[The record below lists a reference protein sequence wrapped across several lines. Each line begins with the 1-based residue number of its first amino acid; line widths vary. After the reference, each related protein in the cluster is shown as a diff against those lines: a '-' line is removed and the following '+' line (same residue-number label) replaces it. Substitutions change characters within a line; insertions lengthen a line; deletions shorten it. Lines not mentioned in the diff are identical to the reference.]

1 MFAALL
7 LVAGYA
13 TPASAQAGIQ
23 CAVAAGTP
31 VPTIRAEG
39 LTEQVGDVLVD
50 CTGGVPTPPGTIIFQ
65 TDLTINLPGPITSR
79 PLGSATEALLL
90 IDDPGPSQQ
99 VVCPTPASGC
109 PVAGAGGIVSFA
121 AAGLTNV
128 YQGVM
133 AGPNAVTFHGI
144 PVEPPAPGGP
154 PRVYRITNIRTNASG
169 YALNA
174 SGLAPVPAYI
184 SWSDTAVPIANP
196 QPTVGFAAKSLNYSA
211 APTASSFEQCQSYS
225 LAQVGSVTYQED
237 FANAFKIRV
246 ASGGQDQPGVV
257 YSTESGLVVPTPF
270 GTTGLADFGT
280 RLTATLTNI
289 PPGVAVYVDSAANS
303 SPGGSAVLVGSG
315 GTAAQ
320 TLVYDGATNGGTG
333 SVMVVWEVTAA
344 NPGAIYS
351 FTFGIYISYTG
362 GGAGAGGTASVTGS
376 YGPIFL
382 GTPSTIPTF
391 WLPSNPLTNLFT
403 ISPCVASND
412 TISGQVTLLGSG
424 LSGVNIALSGSQS
437 SSTTT
442 NSSGNYSFTVAA
454 GGSYTVTPSGAGY
467 TFSPPGYSFT
477 NISANQAANFVASA
491 VMYTISG
498 QVSGLGGALSGVTIT
513 FSGTSTGHAITD
525 SSGNYSISLPALGNY
540 TVTPSLAGYTFS
552 PPSLAFNNLSGN
564 ETANFSATAT
574 ATNYTIS
581 GQVTVSGSGLSGVVL
596 TLSGSQAGSATTSAS
611 GNYSFTVAKAGSYT
625 VTPSLTGYT
634 FSPPSQAFSNVNGN
648 LAANF
653 IASVLPQG
661 PATTAGGVVNA
672 ASYASGGVAPG
683 SIVSAY
689 GSYLL
694 TSSAAAGGVPLPDTL
709 TGFKMQFNGEFAA
722 PLYYVSGGQV
732 NLQVPWELEGQ
743 SQTTLTAA
751 LNSQT
756 GPPLTVPLVPASPG
770 IFSTNSQGTGQ
781 GAILDSSYKLVDAS
795 NPATPGSTAI
805 LIYCTGLGP
814 VSNQPASGAASP
826 GGPLAETPTLPTVTI
841 GGAPAQVLFSGLAP
855 GFVGEYQ
862 VNAIVPAGSATG
874 AAVPVTISMGGITSN
889 TVTIAAGSLTANGTL
904 QVQVTGLPTGTA
916 ASVSITSSNGFS
928 QTITASQSLQVPPG
942 TYTFAVNPAAAGSAT
957 YYAQTPPSAIVN
969 SGSTTTVQVTYGTSI
984 PNTTK
989 TLDPTGLVGISVS
1002 ADHSTVTL
1010 PASSTTAQSLAP
1022 GDVLAVG
1029 ITPSTPNGLLRKV
1042 VSVSQSGSQIVATTA
1057 QATLADAFPQLDFK
1071 SNTVLDAQT
1080 LKPAGALPRGVT
1092 LSRAWRDVVVP
1103 RQAGHDTSSG
1113 TCSSDT
1119 AVLVEMLNATVLE
1132 DSNGSITTSGE
1143 MDICPS
1149 LEFDLS
1155 YSLFPPSLNSLTA
1168 TATIT
1173 GDVHVNVQGEYQASF
1188 DRQVTIVTLDSD
1200 PIPVDVFGVPLVLTP
1215 SIAIFVG
1222 ASGEAN
1228 GSFSMGATQ
1237 TASFTG
1243 GMSYL
1248 NSQVSPVE
1256 SWSKSF
1262 SQDPTSL
1269 DATLS
1274 GKIYAGTTFALSID
1288 DILSPQLSPD
1298 AYLQLDVSPLADPW
1312 WTLSGGM
1319 ELSGS
1324 VDVSIIGL
1332 GHNFDFPNFFQ
1343 LSFPIAQAQ
1352 GGILP
1357 SDQVPVLQ
1365 SIDPASAAAGS
1376 SDLPLA
1382 ASGSNFVPGSAVVFG
1397 QTNLATQFVSPS
1409 QLTATIPAALLGTAG
1424 SYPVTVANPAPEAGV
1439 SQPVVFT
1446 IQSNTVPNPVPSIAS
1461 LSPSS
1466 TPAGSAPLTLT
1477 IAGAGFMASSSITF
1491 NGAPHTANVVNSG
1504 QITIGLSTG
1513 DLATAGNY
1521 AVVVSNPSPGGGASN
1536 AATFVVQ
1543 PASAAPVLT
1552 GFGCPSPIVAGSSVV
1567 ATVTISAA
1575 APAGGL
1581 NIAIQDAPAILQFSS
1596 PVTVPEGQTN
1606 GTFSIGAPAGAPATS
1621 VTLTATLSGVT
1632 LTLPVAVGPAPATN
1646 PFENNSFDIFGT
1658 LTIEGQAV
1666 TGVEI
1671 QTTAVSVGIPLA
1683 TVTSYTSAIG
1693 FGFLFDQSQS
1703 ISGGS
1708 VTYTGADP
1716 TSFYVDSS
1724 GLYTDI
1730 PGATLALTTQSATV
1744 GAAVSGTLQFNA
1756 GGAILT
1762 GTFTGTINSVGEL

>member
-31 VPTIRAEG
+31 VPTLRAEG
-39 LTEQVGDVLVD
+39 LTEEVGDVVLD

-65 TDLTINLPGPITSR
+65 TDLTINLPGPVTSR

-99 VVCPTPASGC
+99 VVCPTPATGC

-128 YQGVM
+128 FQGVM
-133 AGPNAVTFHGI
+133 AGQNAVTFHGI

-154 PRVYRITNIRTNASG
+154 QRVYRITNIRTNASG
-169 YALNA
+169 YVFNA

-196 QPTVGFAAKSLNYSA
+196 APTVGYNAKSLNYSA
-211 APTASSFEQCQSYS
+211 ASTASSLQQCQSYS
-225 LAQVGSVTYQED
+225 LAQVGSVTYQEE
-237 FANAFKIRV
+237 FATAFKIRV
-246 ASGGQDQPGVV
+246 ASGGQNQPGIV
-257 YSTESGLVVPTPF
+257 YNTESGLVVPTPF
-270 GTTGLADFGT
+270 GTAGLADFGT
-280 RLTATLTNI
+280 RFTATLINI
-289 PPGVAVYVDSAANS
+289 PSGVAVYVDSAANS
-303 SPGGSAVLVGSG
+303 SAGGSAVLVGSG
-315 GTAAQ
+315 GTTAQ
-320 TLVYDGATNGGTG
+320 TLVYDGTTNSGTG
-333 SVMVVWEVTAA
+333 SVTIAWEVTAA
-344 NPGAIYS
+344 NPGALES

-362 GGAGAGGTASVTGS
+362 GGAVAGGTADITGS
-376 YGPIFL
+376 YGPISF
-382 GTPSTIPTF
+382 GTPTTIPAF
-391 WLPSNPLTNLFT
+391 VLPSSPQTNLFT

-454 GGSYTVTPSGAGY
+454 GGNYTVNASSAGY
-467 TFSPPGYSFT
+467 TISPPGYAFT
-477 NISANQAANFVASA
+477 NISANQTASFVASA

-498 QVSGLGGALSGVTIT
+498 HVSGPGGALSGVTIT
-513 FSGTSTGHAITD
+513 FSGTSTGHAVTD
-525 SSGNYSISLPALGNY
+525 SSGNYTISLAALGNY
-540 TVTPSLAGYTFS
+540 TVTPSLTGYTFS
-552 PPSLAFNNLSGN
+552 PPSLTFNNLSGN
-564 ETANFSATAT
+564 QTASFSASAT

-581 GQVTVSGSGLSGVVL
+581 GQVTLSGSGLSGVVL
-596 TLSGSQAGSATTSAS
+596 TLSGSQAGSTTTSAS
-611 GNYSFTVAKAGSYT
+611 GNYSFTVAKSGSYT
-625 VTPSLTGYT
+625 VTPSLTGFT
-634 FSPPSQAFSNVNGN
+634 FNPPSQTFSNVNGN
-648 LAANF
+648 LTANF

-661 PATTAGGVVNA
+661 PATNAGGVVNA
-672 ASYASGGVAPG
+672 ASYAAGGVAPG
-683 SIVSAY
+683 SIASAY

-694 TSSAAAGGVPLPDTL
+694 TSSAAAGGVPLPVSL
-709 TGFKMQFNGEFAA
+709 ASFKMQFNGEFAA

-732 NLQVPWELEGQ
+732 NLQVPWELQGQ

-751 LNSQT
+751 LNGQT
-756 GPPLTVPLVPASPG
+756 GPSQTVPLTPVSPG
-770 IFSTNSQGTGQ
+770 IFSINAQGTGQ

-826 GGPLAETPTLPTVTI
+826 GDPLAETPTFPTVTI

-889 TVTIAAGSLTANGTL
+889 TVTIAAGSPTANGTL
-904 QVQVTGLPTGTA
+904 QVQVTGLPAGTA

-942 TYTFAVNPAAAGSAT
+942 TYTFTVNPAAAGSAT
-957 YYAQTPPSAIVN
+957 YYAQTPPSAIVT

-1092 LSRAWRDVVVP
+1092 LRRAWRNVVVP
-1103 RQAGHDTSSG
+1103 RQAGSSV
-1113 TCSSDT
+1113 TCTSDT
-1119 AVLVEMLNATVLE
+1119 AVLVEMLNATILE

-1143 MDICPS
+1143 LDICPS
-1149 LEFDLS
+1149 LEFDLN
-1155 YSLFPPSLNSLTA
+1155 YSVFPPSLNSLTA

-1173 GDVHVNVQGEYQASF
+1173 GDLHVNVQGEYQASF
-1188 DRQVTIVTLDSD
+1188 DKQVTLITLESD

-1256 SWSKSF
+1256 IWSKSF

-1382 ASGSNFVPGSAVVFG
+1382 ASGSNFVPGSAIVLG
-1397 QTNLATQFVSPS
+1397 QTSLTTQFVSPS

-1446 IQSNTVPNPVPSIAS
+1446 IQSNTVPNPVPSISS

-1477 IAGAGFMASSSITF
+1477 IAGAGFMASSSVTF

-1504 QITIGLSTG
+1504 QITIGLSSG
-1513 DLATAGNY
+1513 DLATADNY

-1552 GFGCPSPIVAGSSVV
+1552 GFGCPTPIVAGSSVT
-1567 ATVTISAA
+1567 ATVTISSA
-1575 APAGGL
+1575 APAGGV

-1596 PVTVPEGQTN
+1596 PVTVPGGQTN

-1632 LTLPVAVGPAPATN
+1632 LTLPVAIGPAPATN

-1658 LTIEGQAV
+1658 LSIEGQQV

-1671 QTTAVSVGIPLA
+1671 QTTAVSVGIPVA

-1693 FGFLFDQSQS
+1693 FGFLFDVSQS
-1703 ISGGS
+1703 ISGSS

-1730 PGATLALTTQSATV
+1730 PGATLTLTVQSATV

-1756 GGAILT
+1756 GGTILT
-1762 GTFTGTINSVGEL
+1762 GTFIGTVNSVGEL